1 MKKQYVVA
9 RLERVVY
16 VDPKFV
22 EKAGQLDTEESIL
35 YDRLMEKYPSF
46 KFEEKKLNESSK
58 NTYKGLN
65 YDVMKAFIK
74 FYEEGENQQKMLDEF
89 DNVLAESVF
98 KKAPPIYVRSWFLSK
113 YKEPY
118 NKSSFAQQNESK
130 KEQAIRGMLNPASE
144 NQKGVV
150 SNG

>member
-65 YDVMKAFIK
+65 YDVMKAFIM
-74 FYEEGENQQKMLDEF
+74 FYEEGEEQKKMLDEF
-89 DNVLAESVF
+89 ERVRDESVF

-144 NQKGVV
+144 YQKGVV

>member
-1 MKKQYVVA
+1 MKKHYVIDIEKEKVSVA
-9 RLERVVY
+9 
-16 VDPKFV
+16 PKFA
-22 EKAGQLDTEESIL
+22 EKAGQLGTPEFTK
-35 YDRLMEKYPSF
+35 YMELKATLPGF
-46 KFEEKKLNESSK
+46 IFEIKKLYESSK

-65 YDVMKAFIK
+65 YDVMKAFIM
-74 FYEEGENQQKMLDEF
+74 FYEEGENQKKMLDEF

-113 YKEPY
+113 YKDPY

>member
-22 EKAGQLDTEESIL
+22 EKAGQLDTEESVL

-118 NKSSFAQQNESK
+118 NKSSFAQKNESK
-130 KEQAIRGMLNPASE
+130 KEQAIREMLNPASE

>member
-65 YDVMKAFIK
+65 YDVMKAFIM
-74 FYEEGENQQKMLDEF
+74 FHEEGENQKKMLDEF

-113 YKEPY
+113 YKDPY